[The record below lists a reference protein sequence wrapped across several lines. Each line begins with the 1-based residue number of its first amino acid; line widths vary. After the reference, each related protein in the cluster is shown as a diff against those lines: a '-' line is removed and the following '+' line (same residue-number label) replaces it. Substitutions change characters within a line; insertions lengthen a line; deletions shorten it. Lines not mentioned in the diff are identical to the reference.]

1 MKHLEFRPN
10 PYPGLLVTFCG
21 LDGSGKSTLLRRLA
35 AELEGKRPVLVTK
48 QPTDAVRRADGFRAY
63 MDTPA
68 PDVFDYRAVSLQA
81 AGDRLQHGR
90 AVIEPALREGKVVL
104 CDRYFYSCLAN
115 LRARGYTGDRWIY
128 EIAESVLRPDIAFFC
143 DVPVELAVARVRQ
156 RPEERC
162 RYIDLPLQY
171 KLRSAFLNICESNGG
186 ILLSTAGP
194 EETCYA
200 AVKREWERRS

>member
-104 CDRYFYSCLAN
+104 CDRYFYSCLGPLPHTRN
-115 LRARGYTGDRWIY
+115 SQFDGD
-128 EIAESVLRPDIAFFC
+128 IAEKRNVRTQHAFC
-143 DVPVELAVARVRQ
+143 DFINPAVACIS
-156 RPEERC
+156 PC
-162 RYIDLPLQY
+162 
-171 KLRSAFLNICESNGG
+171 
-186 ILLSTAGP
+186 
-194 EETCYA
+194 
-200 AVKREWERRS
+200 

>member
-1 MKHLEFRPN
+1 M
-10 PYPGLLVTFCG
+10 
-21 LDGSGKSTLLRRLA
+21 
-35 AELEGKRPVLVTK
+35 
-48 QPTDAVRRADGFRAY
+48 
-63 MDTPA
+63 
-68 PDVFDYRAVSLQA
+68 
-81 AGDRLQHGR
+81 
-90 AVIEPALREGKVVL
+90 IEPALREGKVVL

-171 KLRSAFLNICESNGG
+171 KLRSAFLNIRESNGG

-194 EETCYA
+194 EETCFA

>member
-81 AGDRLQHGR
+81 AGASGGEGR
-90 AVIEPALREGKVVL
+90 PVRPLFLFLPGKPARKG
-104 CDRYFYSCLAN
+104 
-115 LRARGYTGDRWIY
+115 IY
-128 EIAESVLRPDIAFFC
+128 RRP
-143 DVPVELAVARVRQ
+143 L
-156 RPEERC
+156 
-162 RYIDLPLQY
+162 DL
-171 KLRSAFLNICESNGG
+171 
-186 ILLSTAGP
+186 
-194 EETCYA
+194 
-200 AVKREWERRS
+200 